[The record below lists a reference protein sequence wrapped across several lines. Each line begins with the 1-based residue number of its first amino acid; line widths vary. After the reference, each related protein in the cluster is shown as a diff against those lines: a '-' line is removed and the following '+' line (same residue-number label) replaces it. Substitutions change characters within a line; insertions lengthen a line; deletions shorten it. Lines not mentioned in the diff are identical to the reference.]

1 MLLFDDS
8 HKAALIIT
16 PIMFDKGHLYKE
28 QPVRA
33 YGFLALLG
41 TKTYKGQVYTLFGGV
56 HY

>member
-1 MLLFDDS
+1 
-8 HKAALIIT
+8 
-16 PIMFDKGHLYKE
+16 MFDKGHLYKE